1 MVRLANQQRG
11 AWAGESLSAAGWYP
25 DPTGR
30 FGRRWHD
37 GDNWTDA
44 VVGANGQTMNDP
56 LHLALAPATPV
67 LQPVAAAHGG
77 GHSTNPTGRPAAPD
91 VLAIIVAG
99 VGVVLVALSLLILDW
114 AETVSFGDMRGV
126 ADGAAGLDWP
136 DAVAKFY
143 LRWLGYAWIVL
154 AVVATGVVLTRRAIG
169 RAHRVGH
176 VAAAAVTGLGA
187 VLATFVV
194 VRVLNGFP
202 AEFGAW
208 LLVGGYG
215 LMLTGVVLSARR
227 PA

>member
-1 MVRLANQQRG
+1 MVRRANQQCG
-11 AWAGESLSAAGWYP
+11 AWAGESVSAAGWYP

-91 VLAIIVAG
+91 VLAMIVAG
-99 VGVVLVALSLLILDW
+99 AGVVLVALSLLILDW
-114 AETVSFGDMRGV
+114 EGAVSFGDLRRG
-126 ADGAAGLDWP
+126 ADRRTGLDWP
-136 DAVAKFY
+136 DGIANIY
-143 LRWLGYAWIVL
+143 LLWLGYAWIVV
-154 AVVATGVVLTRRAIG
+154 AVVATGVVLAQRAIG
-169 RAHRVGH
+169 GAHRVGH
-176 VAAAAVTGLGA
+176 VTAAVVTGLGA

-194 VRVLNGFP
+194 VRVLNGVE
-202 AEFGAW
+202 ASFGAW